1 MNAKQFWAVVALVV
15 VMTIGV
21 AVLGQRMRRWGP
33 HSASLAL
40 RQDAG
45 TAQFGVD
52 RMMPDLALVDLNGIG
67 HSMKA
72 ARGKIIVLIAQGN
85 KCPCSEAYVG
95 RVNAIYRD
103 YSPRG
108 VEVWAFNPNI
118 RETVAETRRFVTEQ
132 KVTYPTAFD
141 TGGKVADILGA
152 ACTTETWVVDRDG
165 FMRYH
170 GRIDDNIYEPK
181 KVKSNDLRNALD
193 DILAGR
199 PLRVPETRAYA
210 CTIQREETP

>member
-21 AVLGQRMRRWGP
+21 AILGERMRRWGP
-33 HSASLAL
+33 HSTSLNL
-40 RQDAG
+40 RQEAG
-45 TAQFGVD
+45 TATYGVD
-52 RMMPDLALVDLNGIG
+52 KTMPGLELADLNGDT
-67 HSMKA
+67 HSLKA
-72 ARGKIIVLIAQGN
+72 ARGKIIVLLVQGN
-85 KCPCSEAYVG
+85 KCPCSEAYVS

-118 RETVAETRRFVTEQ
+118 RETAAQTKRFVTEH
-132 KVTYPTAFD
+132 KVAYPTAYD
-141 TGGKVADILGA
+141 TRGKVADILGA
-152 ACTTETWVVDRDG
+152 ACTTETWVVDREG

-170 GRIDDNIYEPK
+170 GRIDDNIFEPK
-181 KVKSNDLRNALD
+181 KVTTHDLRNALD
-193 DILAGR
+193 DVLAGR
-199 PLRVPETRAYA
+199 PVKAPETRAYA